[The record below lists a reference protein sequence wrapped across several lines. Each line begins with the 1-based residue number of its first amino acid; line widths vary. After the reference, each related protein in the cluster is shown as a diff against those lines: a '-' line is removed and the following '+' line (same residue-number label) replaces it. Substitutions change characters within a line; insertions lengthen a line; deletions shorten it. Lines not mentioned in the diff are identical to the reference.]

1 MSSSSDTDFYITL
14 PSNSGMTEYPTNRPS
29 KFKVNLARKHD
40 LSDGEWEIGLVEIQF
55 TNNWGYKTPAFDMVV
70 WAGNFSRDPLLYRKR
85 PDNYIMSDSE
95 MRLLDVG
102 ELDYSL
108 PLMVTS
114 FLHIPAS
121 NWINEYEFGA
131 WLTTRIKH
139 ALDDRLRGIFP
150 TKYDADHRL
159 DTIRYVRD
167 SVARRVLFESAN
179 PHQFIGIT
187 TENDDVMSILG
198 FAPRVENERLH
209 AGKKTRA
216 YGFGVATERQL
227 GGFLGMQTM
236 YVYSGVAEE
245 QLIGDQVGNLL
256 NVVPVTV
263 PQGGRQCE
271 RYTTPRYC
279 RIRPNTLTSID
290 IELRDGYG
298 NEVEFSDTKSF
309 VVVSLHVRKR
319 SQSARTLGWC

>member
-1 MSSSSDTDFYITL
+1 
-14 PSNSGMTEYPTNRPS
+14 
-29 KFKVNLARKHD
+29 
-40 LSDGEWEIGLVEIQF
+40 
-55 TNNWGYKTPAFDMVV
+55 
-70 WAGNFSRDPLLYRKR
+70 
-85 PDNYIMSDSE
+85 

-114 FLHIPAS
+114 FLHIPAG

-131 WLTTRIKH
+131 WLSTRINA
-139 ALDDRLRGIFP
+139 ALGDRLKSIYP
-150 TKYDADHRL
+150 NNHDAFHR
-159 DTIRYVRD
+159 IESVQYVHD
-167 SVARRVLFESAN
+167 SVNRRVLFETSN
-179 PHQFIGIT
+179 PHHFIGIT

-216 YGFGVATERQL
+216 YGFGIATERQL
-227 GGFLGMQTM
+227 GGFHGMQTM
-236 YVYSGVAEE
+236 YVYSNVVEE